1 MTKVEATDGILI
13 RINADLYQ
21 NAELLEISSTIRNFA
36 KRYKGTAKEL
46 QMSQTQLTLFVE
58 FNKNKRKKEF
68 LKDAKRANLI

>member
-21 NAELLEISSTIRNFA
+21 NAELLELSSKIRNLA
-36 KRYKGTAKEL
+36 TKYGGTVEKL

-68 LKDAKRANLI
+68 LKDAADLI